1 MIMLRHIALSLWAA
15 SAWTV
20 PTNAM
25 PTLQARTGGDL
36 VNLLERATD
45 PQWNLTAAHGS
56 SILHP
61 SDLTFATVT
70 HRWSDWEAPT
80 FSLAFVPTTGQ
91 DVAMGLKYMS
101 QRNITFLAMSGGH
114 GSSVT
119 LKSVQSGVALSLTSM
134 NKVTYDTAKKTITVG
149 ALSSA
154 CVGVGGCTV
163 GGGHGWLR
171 GKYGLV
177 IDAIVSMR
185 VALWDGTIVTASETQ
200 NSDLFW
206 VMRGAG
212 QNFGIMLEFTM
223 KTWPQTNG
231 GKIYNADMSFTN
243 KSLEEVLET
252 INGPVHQTMHA
263 VSSGIESASN
273 LPPLYIA
280 DPTPRAH
287 F

>member
-1 MIMLRHIALSLWAA
+1 
-15 SAWTV
+15 
-20 PTNAM
+20 
-25 PTLQARTGGDL
+25 
-36 VNLLERATD
+36 
-45 PQWNLTAAHGS
+45 
-56 SILHP
+56 
-61 SDLTFATVT
+61 
-70 HRWSDWEAPT
+70 
-80 FSLAFVPTTGQ
+80 
-91 DVAMGLKYMS
+91 
-101 QRNITFLAMSGGH
+101 
-114 GSSVT
+114 
-119 LKSVQSGVALSLTSM
+119 M

-149 ALSSA
+149 GGARYREIWTTAYNAKRELPLSSA
-154 CVGVGGCTV
+154 CVSVGGCTV

-177 IDAIVSMR
+177 IDAIVSVR

-243 KSLEEVLET
+243 KSLEEVLEEVLET

-273 LPPLYIA
+273 LPPLAGFRTVGLLGARFYNGGGLLRGAPARQVRAYGDGAGQTGRGVSAGAECLTLGFTEIGLLLDEKDVEERCGCGLPLFDATKIHAVAAA
-280 DPTPRAH
+280 DWAMREAGE
-287 F
+287 